1 MLFNSYIFILFFLP
15 FTVSGYFIINKFKKQ
30 ENGKL
35 DLWWLFLMSL
45 WFYGYSNPI
54 YLILI
59 LFSICVNYFVT
70 GRITVNRN
78 KGIGDIARKW
88 MLLGVLFNLALIFY
102 FKYYDFFISN
112 MNIVFQ
118 KDWALKNIALPLGI
132 SFFTFQQISYV
143 VDCYREKDTIQYKF
157 IEYAAYVTFFPQ
169 LVAGPIVMHSELVPQ
184 MQDKSKKKIEFENM
198 SQGLYA
204 LALGLG
210 KKVLLADTLSKIV
223 NVGYADISSL
233 NRISAVVIMI
243 SYTLQIY
250 FDFSGYCDMAL
261 GMAKMFNIDLPINF
275 NSPYKAKT
283 VREFWDRWHKTL
295 TRFFTHYVYIPL
307 GGSRKGKIRTY
318 VNTMIVFLLSGI
330 WHGANWTFILWGI
343 IHGVFMTMEKV
354 IKDLLKINAKKNEHS
369 EKCSY
374 MYDTN
379 KRKGGIAEECKNRSQ
394 KIITICEKM
403 IGSIYTFVFINLTWV
418 LFRANSISDAKAFLL
433 RLTVKG
439 GGLSQDIIDKVSDL
453 VEIRLLYRLGMVEI
467 MNRFPYLTCIIILV
481 ILLAAV
487 FFMKN
492 TQEKIKSSKY
502 GFMKSMVTIF
512 LIVWSVISLSDV
524 SEFLY
529 FNF

>member
-15 FTVSGYFIINKFKKQ
+15 VTVSVYFLINKFQKK
-30 ENGKL
+30 ENSRL

-45 WFYGYSNPI
+45 WFYGYSNPV

-59 LFSICVNYFVT
+59 LSSICVNFFV
-70 GRITVNRN
+70 GKKIAADRIRKNRKTAKN
-78 KGIGDIARKW
+78 WMIGGII
-88 MLLGVLFNLALIFY
+88 FNLALIFY

-112 MNIVFQ
+112 MNVLFRE
-118 KDWALKNIALPLGI
+118 DWALKNIALPLGI

-143 VDCYREKDTIQYKF
+143 VDCYKEENIIQYNF

-184 MQDKSKKKIEFENM
+184 MCDNSKKKVNYENL
-198 SQGLYA
+198 SLGLYA

-233 NRISAVVIMI
+233 NAVSAVIIMV

-261 GMAKMFNIDLPINF
+261 GISKMFNIDLPHNF

-283 VREFWDRWHKTL
+283 VSEFWERWHMTL

-307 GGSRKGKIRTY
+307 GGNRKGKIRTY
-318 VNTMIVFLLSGI
+318 LNTMIVFLLSGI
-330 WHGANWTFILWGI
+330 WHGANWTFIFWGVV
-343 IHGVFMTMEKV
+343 HGLFMTTEKV
-354 IKDLLKINAKKNEHS
+354 IKDLLKEKKDTSAKGKTLIQKSVN
-369 EKCSY
+369 KC
-374 MYDTN
+374 
-379 KRKGGIAEECKNRSQ
+379 KEVGGC
-394 KIITICEKM
+394 
-403 IGSIYTFVFINLTWV
+403 IYVFVFVNLTWV
-418 LFRANSISDAKAFLL
+418 LFRAETITDAGAFLQ
-433 RLTVKG
+433 RLTVSG
-439 GGLSQDIIDKVSDL
+439 GGISNNIIAKVNDL
-453 VEIRLLYRLGMVEI
+453 VEVRLLYRLG
-467 MNRFPYLTCIIILV
+467 LGSIIIQYPYIPCIFILV
-481 ILLAAV
+481 VLWIV
-487 FFMKN
+487 IYFMKN
-492 TQEKIKSSKY
+492 TQEKLEIKNLDIVRSLI
-502 GFMKSMVTIF
+502 TII

>member
-15 FTVSGYFIINKFKKQ
+15 VTVSVYFLINKYKKEQ
-30 ENGKL
+30 ESKL
-35 DLWWLFLMSL
+35 DLWWLLGMSL

-54 YLILI
+54 YLLLI
-59 LFSICVNYFVT
+59 LSSICVNFLIT
-70 GRITVNRN
+70 GRIRE
-78 KGIGDIARKW
+78 KRKQDCLKEARFW
-88 MLLGVLFNLALIFY
+88 MTAGVGFNLALIFY

-112 MNIVFQ
+112 MNVLFQ
-118 KDWALKNIALPLGI
+118 EDWELKNIALPLGI
-132 SFFTFQQISYV
+132 SFFTFQQVSYV
-143 VDCYREKDTIQYKF
+143 VDCYREKELVQYKF

-184 MQDKSKKKIEFENM
+184 MQDKTKKKMNYENM

-210 KKVLLADTLSKIV
+210 KKVLIADTLSKIV
-223 NVGYADISSL
+223 SVGYAEISSL
-233 NRISAVVIMI
+233 NCISAMVIMV

-261 GMAKMFNIDLPINF
+261 GMSKMFNIDLPLNF

-283 VREFWDRWHKTL
+283 VSEFWERWHMTL

-307 GGSRKGKIRTY
+307 GGSRKGKVRTY
-318 VNTMIVFLLSGI
+318 LNTMVVFLLSGI

-343 IHGVFMTMEKV
+343 IHGAFMTMEKV
-354 IKDLLKINAKKNEHS
+354 IKDLLGISKKSFVENKDAKANFGGFI
-369 EKCSY
+369 
-374 MYDTN
+374 YD
-379 KRKGGIAEECKNRSQ
+379 KKSDSMIQ
-394 KIITICEKM
+394 KICREFGKILGC
-403 IGSIYTFVFINLTWV
+403 IYVFAFVNLTWV
-418 LFRANSISDAKAFLL
+418 LFRAESIEQAKMFLM
-433 RLTVKG
+433 RLKVSG
-439 GGLSQDIIDKVSDL
+439 GGLASNIIEKVGDL
-453 VEIRLLYRLGMVEI
+453 VEIRMLYRLGFGGI
-467 MNRFPYLTCIIILV
+467 MEQYPYLPCTLILV
-481 ILLAAV
+481 ILWIAV

-492 TQEKIKSSKY
+492 TQEKILRKRYGIAKSL
-502 GFMKSMVTIF
+502 VTIF

>member
-15 FTVSGYFIINKFKKQ
+15 VTVSGYFLINKYRKS
-30 ENGKL
+30 EGGRI

-45 WFYGYSNPI
+45 WFYGYSNPV

-59 LFSICVNYFVT
+59 LSSICVNFFIT
-70 GRITVNRN
+70 GRITANR
-78 KGIGDIARKW
+78 KKETLKSAKIW
-88 MLLGVLFNLALIFY
+88 MLIGIVFNLALIFY

-118 KDWALKNIALPLGI
+118 KDWVLKNIALPLGI

-143 VDCYREKDTIQYKF
+143 VDCYREKDTIRYRF

-184 MQDKSKKKIEFENM
+184 MRDKTKKKIDFDNM
-198 SQGLYA
+198 SMGLYA

-223 NVGYADISSL
+223 NVGYGDINSL
-233 NRISAVVIMI
+233 NRISAIVIMV

-261 GMAKMFNIDLPINF
+261 GMSRMFNIDLPLNF

-283 VREFWDRWHKTL
+283 VSEFWERWHMTL

-307 GGSRKGKIRTY
+307 GGSRRGKLRTY
-318 VNTMIVFLLSGI
+318 LNTMIVFLLSGI
-330 WHGANWTFILWGI
+330 WHGANWTFVLWGLIHGIFMTVEKIIKDIWSVGKKSDTNILWKRI
-343 IHGVFMTMEKV
+343 MAYSCK
-354 IKDLLKINAKKNEHS
+354 LL
-369 EKCSY
+369 
-374 MYDTN
+374 
-379 KRKGGIAEECKNRSQ
+379 GGI
-394 KIITICEKM
+394 
-403 IGSIYTFVFINLTWV
+403 YVFVFVNLTWV
-418 LFRANSISDAKAFLL
+418 LFRANSIREAGAFLH
-433 RLTVKG
+433 RLTVKEG
-439 GGLSQDIIDKVSDL
+439 GWNVNILEKIEDL
-453 VEIRLLYRLGMVEI
+453 VEIRLLYRLGMGGIFEQY
-467 MNRFPYLTCIIILV
+467 PSLPCILILG
-481 ILLAAV
+481 ILLFAV
-487 FFMKN
+487 WFMRN
-492 TQEKIKSSKY
+492 TQEKIGRGKY
-502 GFMKSMVTIF
+502 GVMRSLITML

>member
-15 FTVSGYFIINKFKKQ
+15 VTVSVYFFINKFKKL
-30 ENGKL
+30 EKRKL

-45 WFYGYSNPI
+45 WFYGYSNPV

-59 LFSICVNYFVT
+59 LSSICVNFFVT

-78 KGIGDIARKW
+78 VENIKKARNW
-88 MLLGVLFNLALIFY
+88 MVLGVTFNLALIFY

-112 MNIVFQ
+112 MNVLFQ
-118 KDWALKNIALPLGI
+118 KDWTLKNIALPLGI
-132 SFFTFQQISYV
+132 SFFTFQQVSYV
-143 VDCYREKDTIQYKF
+143 VDCYREKEPIQYKF

-184 MQDKSKKKIEFENM
+184 MQDKTKKKMDFENM

-210 KKVLLADTLSKIV
+210 KKVLIADTLSKIV
-223 NVGYADISSL
+223 NIGYADIASL
-233 NRISAVVIMI
+233 NRASIIVVMV

-261 GMAKMFNIDLPINF
+261 GMSKMFNIDLPLNF

-283 VREFWDRWHKTL
+283 VSEFWERWHMTL

-318 VNTMIVFLLSGI
+318 LNTMIVFFFSGI

-343 IHGVFMTMEKV
+343 IHGAFMTIEKV
-354 IKDLLKINAKKNEHS
+354 IKDLLGIKKKNIENDDGIIHQ
-369 EKCSY
+369 KDPLLIQIAKICG
-374 MYDTN
+374 
-379 KRKGGIAEECKNRSQ
+379 KFIGGA
-394 KIITICEKM
+394 
-403 IGSIYTFVFINLTWV
+403 YVFVFVNLTWV
-418 LFRANSISDAKAFLL
+418 IFRAESIEQAKVFLQ
-433 RLTVKG
+433 RLTVAG
-439 GGLSQDIIDKVSDL
+439 GGIASAIVEKVGDL
-453 VEIRLLYRLGMVEI
+453 VEIRLLYRLGFG
-467 MNRFPYLTCIIILV
+467 RFFEQYPYLPCITILV
-481 ILLAAV
+481 VLWLAV

-492 TQEKIKSSKY
+492 TQEKLTCKKY
-502 GFMKSMVTIF
+502 GILRSLVTIF

>member
-15 FTVSGYFIINKFKKQ
+15 VTVSGYFLINKYHKS
-30 ENGKL
+30 ESSRI

-45 WFYGYSNPI
+45 WFYGYSNPV

-59 LFSICVNYFVT
+59 LSSICVNFFVT
-70 GRITVNRN
+70 GRIMVNRKKETLKSAKN
-78 KGIGDIARKW
+78 W
-88 MLLGVLFNLALIFY
+88 MLIGIVFNLALIFY

-118 KDWALKNIALPLGI
+118 KDWVLKNIALPLGI

-143 VDCYREKDTIQYKF
+143 VDCYREKETMQYSF

-184 MQDKSKKKIEFENM
+184 MQDKAKKKIDFDNM
-198 SQGLYA
+198 SMGLYA

-223 NVGYADISSL
+223 NTGYADINSL
-233 NRISAVVIMI
+233 NRISAIVIMI

-261 GMAKMFNIDLPINF
+261 GMARMFNIDLPLNF

-283 VREFWDRWHKTL
+283 VSEFWDRWHMTL

-307 GGSRKGKIRTY
+307 GGSRKGKLRTY
-318 VNTMIVFLLSGI
+318 LNTMIVFLLSGI
-330 WHGANWTFILWGI
+330 WHGANWTFVLWGV
-343 IHGVFMTMEKV
+343 IHGTFMTMEKI
-354 IKDLLKINAKKNEHS
+354 IKDVFRIADKKLN
-369 EKCSY
+369 
-374 MYDTN
+374 TV
-379 KRKGGIAEECKNRSQ
+379 IAFIG
-394 KIITICEKM
+394 KII
-403 IGSIYTFVFINLTWV
+403 GGIYTFVFVNLTWV
-418 LFRANSISDAKAFLL
+418 IFRANTIGEAKEFLH
-433 RLTVKG
+433 RLTVSE
-439 GGLSQDIIDKVSDL
+439 GGLNANILEKISDL
-453 VEIRLLYRLGMVEI
+453 VEMRMLYRLGMGGI
-467 MNRFPYLTCIIILV
+467 FDQHPYFPCILIV
-481 ILLAAV
+481 GVLLFAV
-487 FFMKN
+487 WFMRN
-492 TQEKIKSSKY
+492 TQEKIGTGKY
-502 GFMKSMVTIF
+502 GVTRSLITMV

>member
-15 FTVSGYFIINKFKKQ
+15 VTVGIYFFINKFKQLQDK
-30 ENGKL
+30 EI
-35 DLWWLFLMSL
+35 DLWWLFGMSL
-45 WFYGYSNPI
+45 WFYGYSNPV

-59 LFSICVNYFVT
+59 LSSICVNFLIT
-70 GRITVNRN
+70 GRITAKREKNCF
-78 KGIGDIARKW
+78 KSAKCW
-88 MLLGVLFNLALIFY
+88 LFMGVVFNLALIFY

-112 MNIVFQ
+112 MNVLF
-118 KDWALKNIALPLGI
+118 KEDWVLKNIALPLGI
-132 SFFTFQQISYV
+132 SFFTFQQVSYV
-143 VDCYREKDTIQYKF
+143 VDCYREKELVRYKF

-184 MQDKSKKKIEFENM
+184 MQDRTKKKMNFENM

-210 KKVLLADTLSKIV
+210 KKVLIADTLSKIV
-223 NVGYADISSL
+223 NVGYADIGSL
-233 NRISAVVIMI
+233 NRVSAIVIMV

-261 GMAKMFNIDLPINF
+261 GMSKMFNIDLPFNF

-283 VREFWDRWHKTL
+283 VSEFWARWHMTL

-318 VNTMIVFLLSGI
+318 LNTMIVFLLSGI

-343 IHGVFMTMEKV
+343 IHGAFMTTEKV
-354 IKDLLKINAKKNEHS
+354 IKDLWRSKKSYFKSGSDNSKQKDSEYIDKKGSDFIIRKIWS
-369 EKCSY
+369 IF
-374 MYDTN
+374 
-379 KRKGGIAEECKNRSQ
+379 G
-394 KIITICEKM
+394 KIL
-403 IGSIYTFVFINLTWV
+403 GSIYVFVFVNVTWV
-418 LFRANSISDAKAFLL
+418 LFRAESIEQAKLFLRCLKVSEGGLVSSISE
-433 RLTVKG
+433 
-439 GGLSQDIIDKVSDL
+439 KVGDL
-453 VEIRLLYRLGMVEI
+453 VELRMLYRLGFGGI
-467 MNRFPYLTCIIILV
+467 MEQYPNLACILILV
-481 ILLAAV
+481 ILWIAV
-487 FFMKN
+487 LSLKN
-492 TQEKIKSSKY
+492 TQEKIGTGKY
-502 GFMKSMVTIF
+502 GMIRSLVTIF

>member
-15 FTVSGYFIINKFKKQ
+15 VTVSGYFFINKYQKSK
-30 ENGKL
+30 NSKL

-45 WFYGYSNPI
+45 WFYGYSNPV

-59 LFSICVNYFVT
+59 LSSICVNFLVT
-70 GRITVNRN
+70 GRITLNRN
-78 KGIGDIARKW
+78 NDAVKKARNW
-88 MLLGVLFNLALIFY
+88 MILGVAFNLVLIFY

-112 MNIVFQ
+112 MNVLFQ

-132 SFFTFQQISYV
+132 SFFTFQQVSYV
-143 VDCYREKDTIQYKF
+143 VDCYREEETIQYTF

-184 MQDKSKKKIEFENM
+184 MQDRAKKKIDFANM

-223 NVGYADISSL
+223 NVGYADIDSL
-233 NRISAVVIMI
+233 NRISAIVIMI

-261 GMAKMFNIDLPINF
+261 GISKMFNIDLPLNF

-283 VREFWDRWHKTL
+283 VSEFWERWHMTL

-307 GGSRKGKIRTY
+307 GGSRKGKLRTY
-318 VNTMIVFLLSGI
+318 LNTMIVFLLSGI
-330 WHGANWTFILWGI
+330 WHGANWTFVLWGI
-343 IHGVFMTMEKV
+343 IHGAFMTAEKL
-354 IKDLLKINAKKNEHS
+354 IKDLFGIKKKTSGNIERVISNNDSIVRKIV
-369 EKCSY
+369 
-374 MYDTN
+374 TFI
-379 KRKGGIAEECKNRSQ
+379 G
-394 KIITICEKM
+394 KIM
-403 IGSIYTFVFINLTWV
+403 GSIYVFVFVNLTWV
-418 LFRANSISDAKAFLL
+418 VFRANSIGEAKIFLNRLLVSD
-433 RLTVKG
+433 
-439 GGLSQDIIDKVSDL
+439 GGLNINIIEKISDL
-453 VEIRLLYRLGMVEI
+453 VEIRLLYRLGMGSVFEQYS
-467 MNRFPYLTCIIILV
+467 YLPCILILG

-487 FFMKN
+487 LLMKN
-492 TQEKIKSSKY
+492 TQEKIETKKY
-502 GFMKSMVTIF
+502 NMIRSMVTVF